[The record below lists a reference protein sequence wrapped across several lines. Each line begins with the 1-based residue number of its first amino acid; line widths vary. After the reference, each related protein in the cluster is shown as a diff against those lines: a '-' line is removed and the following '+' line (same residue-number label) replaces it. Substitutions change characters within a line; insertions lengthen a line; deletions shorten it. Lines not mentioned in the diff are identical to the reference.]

1 MAPSSPSSPL
11 SLLSDIHSHWLLAV
25 ASRASRRQYLN
36 YKLLLKLQHHTDTT
50 VVVVCLFV
58 LTPDLD
64 TTVVVVCLF
73 VLTPHLTLTLFHSS
87 ALLEGTMEGLPLP
100 LPLPQHSTK
109 W

>member
-58 LTPDLD
+58 LTP
-64 TTVVVVCLF
+64 
-73 VLTPHLTLTLFHSS
+73 HLTLTLFHSS